1 MTWAVTRPRLLAA
14 AVGMLVALVLVVG
27 SAVSRTT
34 AAWADQASFAA
45 QVSAGSWS
53 GGSGGSGATG
63 DSCEV
68 LSVSTGEVLGACAVE
83 QVHNLGEWP
92 QGMRFAV
99 EISGL
104 VLDGEQQARV
114 TVDMSKAGF
123 TREWDWSAGSV
134 TMDYVA
140 DYSWSAP
147 YLTFTTAQWNDGLSF
162 GGTFN
167 LNG

>member
-1 MTWAVTRPRLLAA
+1 MTWAATRPRLLAA
-14 AVGMLVALVLVVG
+14 AVVMFMAVVLVVG
-27 SAVSRTT
+27 SAVSRTS
-34 AAWADQASFAA
+34 AAWADQATFAA
-45 QVSAGSWS
+45 QVSAGTWSGDS
-53 GGSGGSGATG
+53 GGSG

-68 LSVSTGEVLGACAVE
+68 LSVSTGEVLGTCTVE
-83 QVHNLGEWP
+83 KVHNLGEWP

-99 EISGL
+99 EISGV

-140 DYSWSAP
+140 DYDWSAP
-147 YLTFTTAQWNDGLSF
+147 HLTFTTARWNDGGPH
-162 GGTFN
+162 GGTFS